1 MDMIVEDLEGGITK
15 VNLVGKL
22 DILAAQEIDLR
33 FNMISGSK
41 RKVIVDIEQVS
52 FLASIG
58 LRTIVVGAKTVKLKG
73 GQMVLLK
80 PTPDVE
86 LVLTRSGI
94 DTIIPILRDLE
105 SAIGIV
111 SV

>member
-1 MDMIVEDLEGGITK
+1 MDMTVEELDGGITK
-15 VNLVGKL
+15 VVLVGKL
-22 DILAAQEIDLR
+22 DILATQQIDLR

-80 PTPDVE
+80 PTSDVAQ
-86 LVLTRSGI
+86 VLARSGI
-94 DTIIPILRDLE
+94 DTIIPILHDLD
-105 SAIGIV
+105 SAIVAV
-111 SV
+111 SG